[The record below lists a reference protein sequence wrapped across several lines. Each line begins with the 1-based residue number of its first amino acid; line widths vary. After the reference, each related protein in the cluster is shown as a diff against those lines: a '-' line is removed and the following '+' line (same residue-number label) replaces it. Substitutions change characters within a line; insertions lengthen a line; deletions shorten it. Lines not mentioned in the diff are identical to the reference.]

1 MIDRT
6 KTHGK
11 FSDNAHVSQ
20 CIKKI
25 MRSQFGWNRLS
36 LEQREALEYIV
47 GKISRI
53 ISGDPSFKD
62 HWDDI
67 IGYAGRMVYET
78 EDVNKL

>member
-11 FSDNAHVSQ
+11 FYDNALISQ
-20 CIKKI
+20 GIKLV
-25 MRSQFGWNRLS
+25 MRSHFGWNKLNS
-36 LEQREALEYIV
+36 EQREALEYIA

-53 ISGDPSFKD
+53 ICGDPSFRD

-67 IGYAGRMVYET
+67 IGYAGRIVGE
-78 EDVNKL
+78 NKDADKL